1 MSSAT
6 EPREGKGEG
15 EGVAER
21 RAQTEL
27 TQRVGVTLERQG
39 KTGKTSWSTWK
50 RRFGIGADKPKA

>member
-6 EPREGKGEG
+6 EPREGEG

-21 RAQTEL
+21 RAQTDL

-39 KTGKTSWSTWK
+39 KTGKLSWSSWK
-50 RRFGIGADKPKA
+50 RRFGIGAEEPKA